1 MESLRH
7 WFDGV
12 QQWLF
17 ENLMQPLMFHAGLGN
32 LLESG
37 YEASG
42 WVLVGLLQLAFI
54 VAVIGGLQRWRP
66 VEKVTDHAT
75 ITTDIVYT
83 LVHRLGVFRLA
94 LFLAVDPW
102 VDSLF
107 GALRVAGFSTFQLD
121 GILPGVTDI
130 PWVSLLLYLVA
141 FDLVD
146 YWIHRGQHHFEWWWR
161 LHSLHHAQRQMT
173 MWSDNGFGSVHV
185 FIAFTTASNCTTRQ
199 SIHLMRRVPVCRN
212 RRSMQCGEGTILGCF
227 CLGGTC

>member
-1 MESLRH
+1 MGSLGS

-17 ENLMQPLMFHAGLGN
+17 ENLMQPVMFHAGLGN

-94 LFLAVDPW
+94 LF
-102 VDSLF
+102 
-107 GALRVAGFSTFQLD
+107 
-121 GILPGVTDI
+121 IVT
-130 PWVSLLLYLVA
+130 V
-141 FDLVD
+141 
-146 YWIHRGQHHFEWWWR
+146 R
-161 LHSLHHAQRQMT
+161 
-173 MWSDNGFGSVHV
+173 
-185 FIAFTTASNCTTRQ
+185 
-199 SIHLMRRVPVCRN
+199 
-212 RRSMQCGEGTILGCF
+212 RRSPSALAADE
-227 CLGGTC
+227 